1 MILLKQLGCEKKLK
15 GLLMKKLPVLVFIAF
30 FAVYAPLSAAGTVD
44 TINQKVQEKL
54 DAIKKAGDT
63 GGPLAEEIKID
74 KSKAKQAIEDKKEPA
89 DYEMG
94 NLAAMN
100 IVGGFFEGAIAGAGC
115 GMIGYG
121 QTKNRDINPLVNG
134 SIIGGVSGAVLA
146 SVLSIAQM
154 QTKKYYASDDYGIN
168 TAVWTVLGSAIGAS
182 GGALSYASTKQT
194 EKITE
199 GAGYGAA
206 AGALTGII
214 LSTVEFFAPEN
225 LRGKVFKGHAIRQ
238 IPAENGFAL
247 AFTAEY

>member
-1 MILLKQLGCEKKLK
+1 
-15 GLLMKKLPVLVFIAF
+15 MKKLYVLLIILVFAVNIP
-30 FAVYAPLSAAGTVD
+30 VYAAGGSTVD
-44 TINQKVQEKL
+44 IINEKVQEKL
-54 DAIKKAGDT
+54 DAIKKAGDK
-63 GGPLAEEIKID
+63 GGAFVEEIKID
-74 KSKAKQAIEDKKEPA
+74 KSKAKKTAEEPKEPVN
-89 DYEMG
+89 YEMG

-100 IVGGFFEGAIAGAGC
+100 IVGGFFEGAVAGAGC
-115 GMIGYG
+115 GLIGYG

-134 SIIGGVSGAVLA
+134 AIIGAVSGAVLA
-146 SVLSIAQM
+146 SALSIAEM

-206 AGALTGII
+206 IGALSGII
-214 LSTVEFFAPEN
+214 LSTVEFFMPEN

-238 IPAENGFAL
+238 IPVNDGFAM